1 MLRSILMGLVA
12 GSRSMTPL
20 AAVAN
25 AARTGKLPKDSGA
38 HDFLASPLISA
49 GTMALAV
56 YELAGDKQA
65 TAPDRIITPAV
76 IVRTVN
82 AALAGAAVAPR
93 DRRWLGAALAGGTAA
108 AMAYISWRLR
118 KRAMHGGGGQAI
130 TGFIEDSIIVPVAI
144 AAATR

>member
-1 MLRSILMGLVA
+1 MLRSIMMGLVA
-12 GSRSMTPL
+12 GSRAMTPL

-25 AARTGKLPKDSGA
+25 AARTGKLPKDSA
-38 HDFLASPLISA
+38 APEFLASPLISA
-49 GTMALAV
+49 GTMALAA

-93 DRRWLGAALAGGTAA
+93 DKRWLGAALAGGTAA
-108 AMAYISWRLR
+108 AAAAYVSWRLR
-118 KRAMHGGGGQAI
+118 KRSMEGHGQAI
-130 TGFIEDSIIVPVAI
+130 TGFIEDAIVVPVAL
-144 AAATR
+144 AAAIR

>member
-38 HDFLASPLISA
+38 HDFLASPLVSA
-49 GTMALAV
+49 GTMALAA
-56 YELAGDKQA
+56 YELVGDKQA
-65 TAPDRIITPAV
+65 SAPDRIITPAV
-76 IVRTVN
+76 VVRTVN

-93 DRRWLGAALAGGTAA
+93 DKRWLGAALAGGTAA
-108 AMAYISWRLR
+108 AASYVSWRLR
-118 KRAMHGGGGQAI
+118 MRAMQGGGGQAI
-130 TGFIEDSIIVPVAI
+130 TGFVEDSIVVPAAI